1 MGKGNG
7 FTMKEMATR
16 VIPTPLAKQ
25 PRHTVDE
32 FLDAIADAIADR
44 LERRESLRR
53 RVLDLDQVAE
63 YLGASEDTIHRMV
76 AEGRL
81 APVRFDR
88 RLRFDVRDLDRLI
101 EEAKGRKV

>member
-1 MGKGNG
+1 
-7 FTMKEMATR
+7 MKEVVTR
-16 VIPTPLAKQ
+16 VISTPPAKE
-25 PRHTVDE
+25 PCHTIDE
-32 FLDAIADAIADR
+32 FLNLIADAIADR
-44 LERRESLRR
+44 LERRESVKR

-81 APVRFDR
+81 VPVRFDR

-101 EEAKGRKV
+101 EEAKGKV